1 MKEKS
6 NKPKEKSYKTD
17 NAVDQR
23 LDFNAVD
30 DVENFRTYLA
40 DIRHSW
46 LKTLCI
52 LGFTLIPLFIA
63 LDYFMI
69 PADRFKNFV
78 FYRTIA
84 TILILIQ
91 YLILR
96 LTKPSGYAS
105 LHGYFFSIVVGLM
118 ISLMTL
124 ELGGFDSSYYAG
136 LNLVMIAVIV
146 LIPWDFDHAVINSLL
161 IIGSYLC
168 LNFFFPNSFH
178 YNILVNNLYFLSSSA
193 VIAISIN
200 RVHFQLIRKEFY
212 ANSQL
217 KTAKKEQDT
226 IMNSVDEG
234 LFIIHK
240 VDGQYFIGEH
250 QSESVKK
257 ILGSVILSGRKFTEV
272 LSEYFSIKK
281 IDELIE
287 YLVMISSKDIDEDMI
302 RDLNPLE
309 REGAAIQLGINNV
322 TKFLEFGFKRITQA
336 YQNTDFLISIKDVT
350 KEVEMEHQLRDNEIK
365 AEQETQMMLSILHI
379 GPALLQDFMEGID
392 TELSVIDGVLRDEEN
407 HKNFSTAIETIFRSV
422 HSIKGNAALLDL
434 KFLAEKANEFEEKM
448 IVLRE
453 NKNPTWEDFLPIAY
467 DLAKLQEVY
476 GEMHGLVQR
485 IRLFQNK
492 GGDTKSA
499 LSALPEAIN
508 QLALRIASELGKKVR
523 LIATDIDFTGISNK
537 YAYALRDILVQ
548 LTRNAITHGIES
560 PEIRLR
566 LGKEEYGTLLLSM
579 KSVGDSLCVNFRD
592 DGSSFDFG
600 AIRTKAFQMGKGLES
615 EIKNWAA
622 TKLIKLTFEPVFSTA
637 GESTLHAGRGMGMDI
652 IKQRVKKIGGK
663 LKINYDPGQFTEFKF
678 IFPI

>member
-1 MKEKS
+1 MRLNFS
-6 NKPKEKSYKTD
+6 TD
-17 NAVDQR
+17 AD
-23 LDFNAVD
+23 LD
-30 DVENFRTYLA
+30 NFKTYLD

-69 PADRFKNFV
+69 PEERFKNFV

-91 YLILR
+91 YSILC
-96 LTKPSGYAS
+96 LTKSSRYAQ
-105 LHGYFFSIVVGLM
+105 LHGYFFSLIVGLM

-136 LNLVMIAVIV
+136 LNLAMIAVIV
-146 LIPWDFDHAVINSLL
+146 LIPWGFDHAVINSLL
-161 IIGSYLC
+161 IIGSYLS
-168 LNFFFPNSFH
+168 LNFIFPNSFH
-178 YNILVNNLYFLSSSA
+178 NNILVNNLYFLSSSA

-257 ILGSVILSGRKFTEV
+257 ILGNAVLSGRKFTEA
-272 LSEYFSIKK
+272 LSEYFSLRK

-287 YLVMISSKDIDEDMI
+287 YLIMISSRDIDEDMI

-309 REGAAIQLGINNV
+309 REGATVQFGINSV
-322 TKFLEFGFKRITQA
+322 IKFLEFGFKRITQD

-350 KEVEMEHQLRDNEIK
+350 KEVEMEHQLRDNEFK

-379 GPALLQDFMEGID
+379 GPALLQDFMEGIE

-407 HKNFSTAIETIFRSV
+407 HKNFPNAIETIFRSV
-422 HSIKGNAALLDL
+422 HSIKGNASLLDL
-434 KFLAEKANEFEEKM
+434 KFLTEKSNEFEKKM
-448 IVLRE
+448 IMLKE
-453 NKNPTWEDFLPIAY
+453 NKIPTWEDFLPIAY

-476 GEMHGLVQR
+476 GEMHGLIQR
-485 IRLFQNK
+485 IRSFQNK

-508 QLALRIASELGKKVR
+508 ELSLRIASELGKKVR
-523 LIATDIDFTGISNK
+523 LIATDIDFTGVSGK

-566 LGKEEYGTLLLSM
+566 SGKEECGTLILSL
-579 KSVGDSLCVNFRD
+579 KPVGDTLCVNFRD
-592 DGSSFDFG
+592 DGSSFDFA
-600 AIRTKAFQMGKGLES
+600 AIRKKAFQMNKGLES
-615 EIKNWAA
+615 EIKSWAA
-622 TKLIKLTFEPVFSTA
+622 EKLIKLTFEPVFSTA

-652 IKQRVKKIGGK
+652 IKQRVKKIGGR
-663 LKINYDPGQFTEFKF
+663 LKINYSPGQFTEFKF